1 VASREDYSDLQDRFK
16 GLDFTVMKDVA
27 YFTQRVPT
35 YLSQAGYYKQILF
48 DQRNPLMSNE
58 LLDFYQKI
66 PNSLRDNKKLFF
78 RSFSQAYPDLAA
90 IPYAWAESLED
101 WGALLTRDTPI
112 RRFMAD
118 EFSDEKS
125 GIWDVFDR
133 AAVLSTFDSLASSSV
148 GPRQSSRHALKAKV
162 RQVAGRV
169 FPKQLDHARAQRS
182 LARVPVT
189 KTLLRIMVLKDWHD
203 RFVSSRG

>member
-1 VASREDYSDLQDRFK
+1 
-16 GLDFTVMKDVA
+16 MKDVA

-58 LLDFYQKI
+58 LLDYYQKV
-66 PNSLRDNKKLFF
+66 PNSLRENKKLFF
-78 RSFSQAYPDLAA
+78 RSFSLAYPGLAA

-101 WGALLTRDTPI
+101 WGALLSRDTPI

-125 GIWDVFDR
+125 GIWEVFDR
-133 AAVLSTFDSLASSSV
+133 AEVLSSFHSLASSSV
-148 GPRQSSRHALKAKV
+148 GSRQPSRQGLKAKV
-162 RQVAGRV
+162 SQVAGLV